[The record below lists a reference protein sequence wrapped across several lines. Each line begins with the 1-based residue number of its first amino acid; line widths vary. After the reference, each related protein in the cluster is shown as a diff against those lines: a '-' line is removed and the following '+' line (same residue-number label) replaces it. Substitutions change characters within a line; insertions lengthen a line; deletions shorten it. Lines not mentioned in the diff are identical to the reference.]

1 MFFPRVI
8 PEGMFFDGLFYANI
22 ARDMVYGSGTFWH
35 PHFFVTFW
43 GEHIGNTT
51 DFYGHPGLAMWL
63 LSGWYRI
70 FGDHWFVEKAF
81 CILVWL
87 ITVWLVKKIWTLDV
101 GQWTLDNGQ
110 WIKIQ
115 NPKSKIQN
123 PKSTWWFP
131 VFIWYCMPV
140 VMWSYP
146 YFILDNVMGVFSL
159 SAALLLMVNGKF
171 KMVNQP
177 KKLFTIYNLQFTIY
191 HYYQLIFTIIL
202 LHLAFLTKGPVGLYP
217 LAIPFLFSLVYP
229 KNLSFK
235 KGFLFS
241 FILSLITVSSLCLWY
256 FYPPARLFW
265 QNYFHTQIESSLS
278 QNEHTEAYSWRDY
291 TLVLQ
296 NLGVSALPGI
306 GFAFCLWCFSKIK
319 NTAFNITE
327 GDKKKSL
334 FYFLIAM
341 SGSLP
346 MLVSHK
352 TSWHY
357 LIPSLPFLAMS
368 FAAFFETTLQD
379 WLEKFKLPENK
390 SKKVNVFLVVLNIGV
405 WVYCV
410 SLVGTVA
417 REKDLVND
425 LKIFKNILPKHT
437 FIGVPRDMMNDF
449 TYHAYFERYGD
460 WVLQTPNDSLRFCL
474 VLKNENKPDSLL
486 VRHYSKLPLPSL
498 KLFDIYEK

>member
-1 MFFPRVI
+1 MFFPRVL

-51 DFYGHPGLAMWL
+51 DFFGHPALAMWL

-81 CILVWL
+81 CILVWC
-87 ITVWLVKKIWTLDV
+87 ITVFLVIKIWTLDT
-101 GQWTLDNGQ
+101 GQWTMDNRQ
-110 WIKIQ
+110 KANTQ
-115 NPKSKIQN
+115 NPKSEIRN
-123 PKSTWWFP
+123 RKSDWWLP

-146 YFILDNVMGVFSL
+146 YFILDNLMGVFSL
-159 SAALLLMVNGKF
+159 GAAYLIMYEVLSMNYVHKKAIQDF
-171 KMVNQP
+171 KSMPFIVHRSS
-177 KKLFTIYNLQFTIY
+177 FIV
-191 HYYQLIFTIIL
+191 L

-217 LAIPFLFSLVYP
+217 LAIPFLFSLVYS
-229 KNLSFK
+229 KNLSVK
-235 KGFLFS
+235 KGFLMS
-241 FILSLITVSSLCLWY
+241 FILSLITLASLCLWY
-256 FYPPARLFW
+256 FYPPAHLFW
-265 QNYFHTQIESSLS
+265 QNYFHTQIMSSLS
-278 QNEHTEAYSWRDY
+278 QNEHTEVYSWRDY

-296 NLGVSALPGI
+296 NLAVSALPGI
-306 GFAFCLWCFSKIK
+306 GVASILWCFSKIK

-327 GDKKKSL
+327 EDKKKSL
-334 FYFLIAM
+334 FYFLVAM

-357 LIPSLPFLAMS
+357 LIPCLPFLAMS
-368 FAAFFETTLQD
+368 FAAFFETTLND
-379 WLEKFKLPENK
+379 WLEKFKLTENK
-390 SKKVNVFLVVLNIGV
+390 SKKVNGFLVVLNMGV
-405 WVYCV
+405 LVYC
-410 SLVGTVA
+410 LTLIGTVA
-417 REKDLVND
+417 REKDLIND
-425 LKIFKNILPKHT
+425 LKIFKSNIPRHT
-437 FIGVPRDMMNDF
+437 YIGVPLDMMNDF

-474 VLKNENKPDSLL
+474 MLKNENKPDSLL
-486 VRHYSKLPLPSL
+486 VKKYSKLPLPSL
-498 KLFDIYEK
+498 KLFDVYVK